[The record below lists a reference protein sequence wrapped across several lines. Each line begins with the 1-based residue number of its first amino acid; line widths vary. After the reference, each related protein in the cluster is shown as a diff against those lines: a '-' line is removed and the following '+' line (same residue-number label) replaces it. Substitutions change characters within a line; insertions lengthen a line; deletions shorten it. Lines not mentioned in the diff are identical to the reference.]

1 MTRGG
6 KAATHGHPRALGAV
20 DTCDKTFCASRKSS
34 IANKPAAGR
43 GTSFYDLL
51 TLDEGWTRNLGSLRW
66 VLMKAKQMLACL

>member
-43 GTSFYDLL
+43 ERRSTIY
-51 TLDEGWTRNLGSLRW
+51 SLSMRDGHGIW
-66 VLMKAKQMLACL
+66 GA